1 MGSQGR
7 RIAYILFWAAVIP
20 AALGLAASCAT
31 QRKAREI
38 KKEAI
43 STSIG
48 LPKEKQ
54 FVPQEITVKQK
65 KDTIKVA
72 DFDGKEIFLMKTAVV
87 DGEEMAS
94 EQLEA
99 AVVTARFRHLAER
112 NGKVNLEFQI
122 VVPEKLM
129 DSQWQL
135 RYEPTMYVL
144 GDSLRLDKVL
154 ITGTEYRKKQLRGY
168 QQYQRFLDRIVTD
181 TTKFIDIRRLE
192 WFLERNLA
200 DIYKFKT
207 DSSYVSDEQFEG
219 FFGITEREA
228 IDHYTNRFLVRRN
241 NWLKSRRGRMYS
253 RYVKSP
259 IIKEGLRL
267 DTVLTVNGNYV
278 YNYVQELDVRNKRK
292 LKKVDIVLDGQVYE
306 QDNIIYEIPRTEPL
320 TFYIS
325 SLSAF
330 VDGTER
336 YLKKVIER
344 RAEANASYNIEFQ
357 TGKADVLPD
366 FRDNGT
372 EIRRIGEQLMAL
384 LDNKVFDLDSV
395 VVTAS
400 ASPEGSVTANGALAK
415 RRSEAIARYFNAFM
429 EEKID
434 SLNAAEGLSI
444 DEQGN
449 WVKKEKRQPIRF
461 RNNFINEDW
470 ESLDRLINTDTL
482 MNVTQKEEYFALR
495 DIANPDEREGR
506 MRKEGWYTHMRNDL
520 YPQLRAVRFEFVL
533 HRKGMVKDTVQT
545 TVIDSVYMDGV
556 KAIRDREYE
565 LAATLLGPY
574 QDYNAAIAYS
584 ALGRN
589 RSALAILERDDI
601 EKTAEVN
608 YMLAVIY
615 SRFGEDQKAVQYYM
629 NACGQNGSYVHR
641 GNLDPEISVLIQR
654 YGLNKQDD
662 SDLGF

>member
-1 MGSQGR
+1 MGRQCR
-7 RIAYILFWAAVIP
+7 IIAYILFWTAFILAE
-20 AALGLAASCAT
+20 LGLAASCST

-48 LPKEKQ
+48 LPKERQ
-54 FVPQEITVKQK
+54 FVPQEITVKQT
-65 KDTIKVA
+65 KDTIKVV

-135 RYEPTMYVL
+135 RYEPTMFVL
-144 GDSLRLDKVL
+144 EDSLRLDKVF

-181 TTKFIDIRRLE
+181 TTKFIDVRRLE

-219 FFGITEREA
+219 FFGVTEREA
-228 IDHYTNRFLVRRN
+228 IDHYTNRFLIKRN

-259 IIKEGLRL
+259 IVKEGLRL

-278 YNYVQELDVRNKRK
+278 YNYVQELDVRNKLK

-306 QDNIIYEIPRTEPL
+306 QDNLIYEIPRTEPL

-366 FRDNGT
+366 FRDNGA
-372 EIRRIGEQLMAL
+372 EIRLIREQLMAL

-429 EEKID
+429 KEKID
-434 SLNAAEGLSI
+434 SLNAEEGLFI
-444 DEQGN
+444 DESGN
-449 WVKKEKRQPIRF
+449 WVRKEKRQPIRF

-495 DIANPDEREGR
+495 DISNPDEREGR
-506 MRKEGWYTHMRNDL
+506 MRKEGWYEHMKNDL

-533 HRKGMVKDTVQT
+533 HRKGMVKDTVET

-574 QDYNAAIAYS
+574 QDYNTAIAYS
-584 ALGRN
+584 ALDRN

-615 SRFGEDQKAVQYYM
+615 SRFGEDQKAVQYYL

-654 YGLNKQDD
+654 YGLNKQDY
-662 SDLGF
+662 